1 MQCHSERSVSGVKN
15 LKQIAGDSS
24 HTFGMTFAC
33 HSEVWSTEKS
43 HPQAYV
49 MLSDSEASP
58 CYMEDEPFAELM
70 TLNRNNGIG
79 RVCRA
84 VCQKSVSV
92 MGDFISENNYA

>member
-1 MQCHSERSVSGVKN
+1 M
-15 LKQIAGDSS
+15 
-24 HTFGMTFAC
+24 
-33 HSEVWSTEKS
+33 
-43 HPQAYV
+43 YV

-58 CYMEDEPFAELM
+58 CYMEDVPFAELM